1 MDHSWISVSNALVVD
16 GLLLITMN
24 WTVNSSAKG
33 IHLRSMMPLS
43 KFEQNRERTNMTSPT
58 H

>member
-1 MDHSWISVSNALVVD
+1 VDHSWISVSNALVVD

-24 WTVNSSAKG
+24 WTVNSAKG

>member
-1 MDHSWISVSNALVVD
+1 
-16 GLLLITMN
+16 LITMN
-24 WTVNSSAKG
+24 WTVNSAKG